1 MKSLIA
7 IALLL
12 ACSGA
17 WADGDTVIYE
27 CPNVRQGTA
36 DYILPGLVPYV
47 FSDCRVEVFL
57 PATFSIDED
66 NSQTLQAGEIG
77 YPGIGFLPLAGLGFG
92 PLFIGAFTG
101 DEITPTPSGGEMV
114 GTALAGDDGY
124 ISVGTH
130 DMGPDYSGNC
140 SELEAKE
147 WSEGT
152 TAWGESGRV
161 YCSVMELAD
170 NRRILAR
177 AKWVV
182 NTDASPY
189 VATFEDPQIL
199 VESPAP
205 ATPVPTMPMYLLM
218 GLSGLLALF
227 GFYRVRASK

>member
-147 WSEGT
+147 PPESISV
-152 TAWGESGRV
+152 WGEFGHV

-177 AKWVV
+177 AKWLE
-182 NTDASPY
+182 TGI
-189 VATFEDPQIL
+189 FEDAQIL

-205 ATPVPTMPMYLLM
+205 ATPVTTMPIYLLLA
-218 GLSGLLALF
+218 LSGLLAAL
-227 GFYRVRASK
+227 GSIWARVPS